1 MVRSKA
7 FVEVSE
13 DTFSYILQSDHLQI
27 DEKSILDAV
36 YHWGTVNS
44 VVSGK
49 TLGKQVEKVMEH
61 VRFPLL
67 GEASLQT
74 VEEENLSHP
83 KRQGTVPVFPPHL
96 HTHAHTS
103 PALSRVGGGGYSTWS
118 CQRSLW
124 NMYLYTR
131 FRMFL
136 HTHTRIHAYMH
147 AHAHNHVYTH
157 TRSHMYAQT
166 RTRTQMRLIA
176 KAWKYQATK
185 RSDPKDPQFRA
196 RAGTHL

>member
-1 MVRSKA
+1 MPNHLAHTHTLSHARARPPARPIVWCLQAAITYNQPDLRDRCLAFIEENTPGVVRSKA

-83 KRQGTVPVFPPHL
+83 KRQGTVPVPP
-96 HTHAHTS
+96 
-103 PALSRVGGGGYSTWS
+103 P
-118 CQRSLW
+118 
-124 NMYLYTR
+124 
-131 FRMFL
+131 
-136 HTHTRIHAYMH
+136 
-147 AHAHNHVYTH
+147 
-157 TRSHMYAQT
+157 
-166 RTRTQMRLIA
+166 
-176 KAWKYQATK
+176 
-185 RSDPKDPQFRA
+185 PPP
-196 RAGTHL
+196 